1 MWCFKA
7 RRQII
12 WALED
17 GHRPETPSA
26 LWAHLEKCENC
37 AREMKRRRNLT
48 AQLRSIPHAVAPEEL
63 WPSIMREVSRT
74 HPLAAGES
82 LPAHPLLPWR
92 SFPVAAITSAVVVIL
107 IAAVI
112 SFYPF
117 RFFSPQLVSA
127 ELDLSSY
134 ISRSTPGS
142 HETWLRAAEGFQ
154 PVAIDAF
161 HRRHPLEIY
170 HPEVIA
176 DQFTLR
182 SVRVRKIGPHDAA
195 QLTYSNG
202 IEGLSIFEVSM
213 DVKLNFGAMDSSEC
227 EVSSRHCRKMRT
239 ADCVLTFTAGETQF
253 VLCARNHD
261 MKFLA
266 QVVREFSERYSTP

>member
-1 MWCFKA
+1 MWCFNA
-7 RRQII
+7 RRQMIG
-12 WALED
+12 AMED
-17 GHRPETPSA
+17 GHRPETPKA

-37 AREMKRRRNLT
+37 AREMKRCRNLT

-63 WPSIMREVSRT
+63 WPSIAREVFRIP
-74 HPLAAGES
+74 PLGAGES
-82 LPAHPLLPWR
+82 LPAYHLLPGR
-92 SFPVAAITSAVVVIL
+92 SFPVAAMTSVAVVIL

-161 HRRHPLEIY
+161 HRTHPFEIY
-170 HPEVIA
+170 HPEVVA

-182 SVRVRKIGPHDAA
+182 SIRVRRIGSHEAA

-202 IEGLSIFEVSM
+202 VEGLSIFEVSK
-213 DVKLNFGAMDSSEC
+213 DVKLSFGAMDSSEC
-227 EVSSRHCRKMRT
+227 ELSSRHCRKMRT
-239 ADCVLTFTAGETQF
+239 ADCVLTFTAGGTQF
-253 VLCARNHD
+253 VLCTRNHD

-266 QVVREFSERYSTP
+266 QVVREFTERYSTP